1 MIDRKFLDDKEN
13 YSDDLEIPVGENMK
27 VRLGD
32 LRAYDVEQRA
42 NLDKYTAR
50 SSQLE
55 NAYGQL
61 ANQYNELRSLY
72 DQIAQ
77 QLQTAQQNPNN
88 PQQRNVVDDLVARL
102 TADKTPTVMEK
113 PGEFFAPVIE
123 KLRQI
128 DEIVAENKRFRDDLR
143 RELTGA
149 FGFQVSKDM
158 KRDYRSFQWPKDWT
172 FNKVIELAKERNILE
187 PGSQYPDFDRI
198 HEAVT
203 APINAAAHE
212 EEITKKARDEGYAQA
227 RKELMTENGAFVPSP
242 GFGGGMA
249 SAQLK
254 SKFGG
259 IEKIPDETILNDMDV
274 WNQIVQ

>member
-32 LRAYDVEQRA
+32 LRAYDVEQRT

-61 ANQYNELRSLY
+61 ANQYNEHRRLY
-72 DQIAQ
+72 DQVAQ
-77 QLQTAQQNPNN
+77 QLQGLQQNPTPNRG
-88 PQQRNVVDDLVARL
+88 QDFIEQLRQRLGEDR
-102 TADKTPTVMEK
+102 TPTVMEK
-113 PGEFFAPVIE
+113 PGDFFQPLIE
-123 KLRQI
+123 KLKEIDQI
-128 DEIVAENKRFRDDLR
+128 AAQNKRFQEDLR

-158 KRDYRSFQWPKDWT
+158 KRDYRSFDWPKDWT

-203 APINAAAHE
+203 APINAAKE
-212 EEITKKARDEGYAQA
+212 REEIVKTAREEGYAQA
-227 RKELMTENGAFVPSP
+227 RKEMYSDNGAIVPTP

-249 SAQLK
+249 TAQLK

-274 WNQIVQ
+274 WNQMVQ